1 METLRTYML
10 PIEREYIIKALN
22 YHNGDITKAAKT
34 LGLSRASIYRKMA
47 ELQIN
52 WKREFK

>member
-34 LGLSRASIYRKMA
+34 LGLSRASIYRKME

>member
-10 PIEREYIIKALN
+10 PIERAYIVKALN
-22 YHNGDITKAAKT
+22 LHNGDIMKAAKT

-47 ELQIN
+47 EFQI
-52 WKREFK
+52 KPEKEFK